1 MGGSAL
7 RLCRRKEGRHNYY
20 VLLYGGS
27 KIDRLGDTVYQR
39 YPGTEEKIDKNQD
52 PHFEHSQYIGYRAF
66 DLIFS
71 QRS

>member
-1 MGGSAL
+1 MSAL
-7 RLCRRKEGRHNYY
+7 RLCWCKEGRHNY

-27 KIDRLGDTVYQR
+27 RIIDRLGDTVYQI

-52 PHFEHSQYIGYRAF
+52 PHFEHSQYIGYRTF
-66 DLIFS
+66 EIIFS